1 MQPGRSATIP
11 PLSPSRAASSIPTRL
26 GRTVLAVMVAA
37 GLVLIAA
44 PAGATGTR
52 AVHQAAE
59 HCATHVVP
67 VRTAEAGPYAPAA
80 WGELCY
86 RGAPP
91 PHSAQLL
98 VQRPSHNPLYW
109 ASPKQ

>member
-26 GRTVLAVMVAA
+26 GRTVLSVMVAA
-37 GLVLIAA
+37 GLVLIAD

-67 VRTAEAGPYAPAA
+67 VRTAESGPYDQVV

-86 RGAPP
+86 RGAHPP
-91 PHSAQLL
+91 QSVQLL
-98 VQRPSHNPLYW
+98 VHG
-109 ASPKQ
+109 A